1 MNTLAPILRKNGF
14 QYNLI
19 AAGNKTFLY
28 EQVYTKTLS
37 YYEVFKKVI
46 AKETTIAGNFIPE
59 HIAFPSNED
68 FGKTAWT
75 YRDENKALAKF
86 TELEAVKTES
96 K

>member
-1 MNTLAPILRKNGF
+1 MDTLPATLRKNGF

-19 AAGNKTFLY
+19 TAGNKTFLY

-59 HIAFPSNED
+59 HIAFPGNED

-75 YRDENKALAKF
+75 FRDKEKAIAKF
-86 TELEAVKTES
+86 NRLES
-96 K
+96 LPD